1 MTAAA
6 QPLRATPRSK
16 ALADAAHNVAWD
28 CAVRGD
34 RESFDALLAAL
45 RRMRAPKAAVTAARV
60 AWARFS

>member
-1 MTAAA
+1 MSR
-6 QPLRATPRSK
+6 RAD

-34 RESFDALLAAL
+34 RESLNALLAAL
-45 RRMRAPKAAVTAARV
+45 RRMRAPKSAVTAARV